1 MVMSGPIVVF
11 ACGDELRGDDGVA
24 PFAVRALPSA
34 VAAGVEVR
42 VLGAVAVEDLVA
54 LSPGTR
60 VVIVDA
66 VVGPAPGQLV
76 ELDLAALPAGVTD
89 RAALALITTS
99 SHQLPLGDML
109 ALAAL
114 LRDAPIDGRF
124 VGIGIRS
131 VAFGSEL
138 SGPVADALPA
148 LTDAVSRAILA
159 IGGPE
164 TLAP

>member
-1 MVMSGPIVVF
+1 MSGPIVVF
-11 ACGDELRGDDGVA
+11 ACGSELRGDDGVA
-24 PFAVRALPSA
+24 PLAVRALPAA
-34 VAAGVEVR
+34 VAAGVDVR

-54 LSPGTR
+54 LPPGTK

-66 VVGPAPGQLV
+66 VVGPAPGQVV
-76 ELDLAALPAGVTD
+76 ELDLAAFPPGATD
-89 RAALALITTS
+89 LAAPALITTS
-99 SHQLPLGDML
+99 SHQLPLGEVV
-109 ALAAL
+109 ALATL

-148 LTDAVSRAILA
+148 LTDAVSRAIA
-159 IGGPE
+159 GHRR
-164 TLAP
+164 T

>member
-1 MVMSGPIVVF
+1 MSGLIVVF

-24 PFAVRALPSA
+24 PLAVRALPAA
-34 VAAGVEVR
+34 VAAGVDVR

-54 LSPGTR
+54 LPPGTR

-66 VVGPAPGQLV
+66 IVGPDPGQVV
-76 ELDLAALPAGVTD
+76 ELDLAALPAGATD
-89 RAALALITTS
+89 LAAPALITTS
-99 SHQLPLGDML
+99 SHQLPLGEVV
-109 ALAAL
+109 ALATL

-159 IGGPE
+159 IAGPE

>member
-1 MVMSGPIVVF
+1 MSGPIVVF

-24 PFAVRALPSA
+24 PVAVRALPA
-34 VAAGVEVR
+34 AIAAGVDVR

-54 LSPGTR
+54 LPPGTK

-66 VVGPAPGQLV
+66 VVGPPPGQVV
-76 ELDLAALPAGVTD
+76 ELDLAALPAGATD
-89 RAALALITTS
+89 PAAPALVTTS
-99 SHQLPLGDML
+99 SHQLPLGEVL
-109 ALAAL
+109 ALATL
-114 LRDAPIDGRF
+114 LRDAPVDGRF

-131 VAFGSEL
+131 VAFGGEL

-164 TLAP
+164 TLTP